1 MNVMA
6 FKLLTGEEIIA
17 ELVESTGQGYKIKT
31 PLVVHVVRDQGG
43 PALAFA
49 RWSFVQKEGEVI
61 HLYEHSIVSA
71 PVEVTDDVSD
81 TYTSQV
87 TGLVLPKQGIVL
99 QG

>member
-17 ELVESTGQGYKIKT
+17 EVLASTGQGYKVTT
-31 PLVVHVVRDQGG
+31 PLVVHVVRDASG

-49 RWSFVQKEGEVI
+49 RWSFVQKDGEVI
-61 HLYEHSIVSA
+61 HLYEHSLAAA
-71 PVEVTDDVSD
+71 PVPVTDDVSD
-81 TYTSQV
+81 SYTSQV